1 MLRLSH
7 GQILAATLEGAW
19 RAASAPARV
28 SAGELASVAPLLVGS
43 GAAPLAW
50 WKIQRTELAV
60 THAAH
65 ELRQAYLYQTLRA
78 AIQEQ
83 EIEAVFTLLSRAGVE
98 ALLLKGWA
106 AARLYPEQ
114 GLRPFGD
121 VDVCVR
127 PAQVEE
133 ARRALTAPEVEHV
146 HIDLHRDFDESDE
159 RSFDALYARGETLK
173 LGEARVRVLA
183 AEDQLRLM
191 CVHMLRHGAW
201 RPLWLCD
208 VGAAVESRAEGFDW
222 SRVLEGDRRRARWV
236 ACALLL
242 ARELLGAHLEGTPVA
257 GEAQRLPRWLVPEVL
272 KQWET
277 PLPSMQAPMRYR
289 APMRKY
295 VRRPR
300 GLWRDLLNRW
310 PNPIEATVRVGGE
323 FNEWPRWPFQLANCF
338 ARAGRFLARTGESAR
353 TGGHRSEPLR

>member
-1 MLRLSH
+1 MPALSH

-19 RAASAPARV
+19 RVAVPPARV
-28 SAGELASVAPLLVGS
+28 SACELASVAPLLLGS

-50 WKIQRTELAV
+50 WKIRRTELAV

-65 ELRQAYLYQTLRA
+65 KLRQAYLYQTLRA

-83 EIEAVFTLLSRAGVE
+83 EIETVFTRLARAGIE

-106 AARLYPEQ
+106 AAHLYPEQ

-127 PAQVEE
+127 PAQVDA
-133 ARRALTAPEVEHV
+133 ARRALDAPEVEAIYV
-146 HIDLHRDFDESDE
+146 DLHRDFDESDE
-159 RSFDALYARGETLK
+159 RNFDALYARGETLE
-173 LGEARVRVLA
+173 LGAAQVRVLSS
-183 AEDQLRLM
+183 EDQLRLM

-208 VGAAVESRAEGFDW
+208 VGAAVESRAKEFDW

-242 ARELLGAHLEGTPVA
+242 ARELLGARLEGTPVA
-257 GEAQRLPRWLVPEVL
+257 SEAQRLPRWLVPEVL

-277 PLPSMQAPMRYR
+277 PLPLMQAPMRYR

-323 FNEWPRWPFQLANCF
+323 FNEWPRWPFQLANCL
-338 ARAGRFLARTGESAR
+338 ARAGRFLGGAREAATD
-353 TGGHRSEPLR
+353 